1 MKQKIRDWLT
11 QQFGNDEAL
20 FAELYSQYEGDM
32 KSGIETLQT
41 AIKDGDIAA
50 MTQKAH
56 ALKGISL
63 MIGDEDVSALCLTL
77 ERVCKA
83 NDKPM
88 IADALNLLVDA
99 VTDLLGGGVYQVTLM
114 DGMEVKMEYNVEEKG
129 GVLVVALIG
138 RLVAACTE
146 EVMEAITPRM
156 ARTRTKMVLDLS
168 RMSHI
173 DSSGLGMLVKLL
185 HRATDKGGVV
195 KIACLQSHPRIV
207 FDITKAYRVFEIYDS
222 VDAALKSL

>member
-1 MKQKIRDWLT
+1 M
-11 QQFGNDEAL
+11 
-20 FAELYSQYEGDM
+20 
-32 KSGIETLQT
+32 
-41 AIKDGDIAA
+41 
-50 MTQKAH
+50 
-56 ALKGISL
+56 
-63 MIGDEDVSALCLTL
+63 
-77 ERVCKA
+77 
-83 NDKPM
+83 
-88 IADALNLLVDA
+88 
-99 VTDLLGGGVYQVTLM
+99 TLM

-156 ARTRTKMVLDLS
+156 GENPKMVLDLS

-185 HRATDKGGVV
+185 QRATDKGGVV

-207 FDITKAYRVFEIYDS
+207 FDTFIRQLGWVHGRRRERGGCA
-222 VDAALKSL
+222 VDAGRRGELPRRERAISTERAGGDEDEDGRC